1 MLLISD
7 FRPQTSAFL
16 RPPRLRS
23 ITFYPEYATA
33 SMDNRLFVLKYA
45 VELPSKNELE
55 KFLHARH
62 LEMAGNA

>member
-1 MLLISD
+1 
-7 FRPQTSAFL
+7 
-16 RPPRLRS
+16 
-23 ITFYPEYATA
+23 
-33 SMDNRLFVLKYA
+33 MDNRLFVLKYA